1 MVNATSRPLYPRER
15 PSTFVQEVGWAP
27 EQVWTGA
34 ENLVPT
40 GFRTPDRPA
49 RSESLYRLSYP
60 GQHIGTLR
68 KLKLSSLRNYH
79 FPILH
84 PSDLSSLQVSPP
96 KPILFPLLTPPR
108 PNPPY
113 LPQVLPVIWFSAP
126 QRPDASLGRLIA
138 EVSKSHAIRHT
149 HTPASTPLYE

>member
-1 MVNATSRPLYPRER
+1 MGGWVVNATPRPLYPQER

-60 GQHIGTLR
+60 GQHIGNLR
-68 KLKLSSLRNYH
+68 KLKLSTLRNYH
-79 FPILH
+79 FPIVH

-96 KPILFPLLTPPR
+96 KPILFPILPPPILATGTSCYLVFCATAPRRQPR
-108 PNPPY
+108 PPY
-113 LPQVLPVIWFSAP
+113 C
-126 QRPDASLGRLIA
+126 
-138 EVSKSHAIRHT
+138 
-149 HTPASTPLYE
+149 